1 MLYAAERLVGKDDAE
16 PKSVV
21 CSISLPDLDL
31 VVWVQKL
38 DQRRQVEA
46 RRPAADDREL
56 EYRLRDPQLLSRSR
70 NRCSLPVAVR
80 GSASANS
87 IARGYFYGAISL
99 LTKSCRVLAGSGP
112 NSAPGRRTTTA
123 LTIMPRFS
131 SGTPTTAASATASC
145 RSSASSTSGPAM
157 LYPAEMI
164 MSSAR

>member
-1 MLYAAERLVGKDDAE
+1 MLDAAERLVGKDDAE

-80 GSASANS
+80 GSSSANS
-87 IARGYFYGAISL
+87 IARGYLYGAIWL
-99 LTKSCRVLAGSGP
+99 LTKSCNVLAGSGP
-112 NSAPGRRTTTA
+112 SSAPG
-123 LTIMPRFS
+123 
-131 SGTPTTAASATASC
+131 
-145 RSSASSTSGPAM
+145 
-157 LYPAEMI
+157 
-164 MSSAR
+164 